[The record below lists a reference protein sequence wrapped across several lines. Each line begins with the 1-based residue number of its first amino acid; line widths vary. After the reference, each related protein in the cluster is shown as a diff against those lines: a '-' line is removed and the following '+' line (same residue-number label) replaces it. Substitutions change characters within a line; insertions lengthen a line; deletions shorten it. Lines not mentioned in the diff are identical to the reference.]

1 MLLKVNGS
9 RLLVLDTDYLP
20 QSPVLGRIK
29 HTTAIENFDL
39 TVKDQRIRTYY
50 ELRNAMQHHTR
61 PLS

>member
-29 HTTAIENFDL
+29 HTTAIENFNL
-39 TVKDQRIRTYY
+39 TVKTREY
-50 ELRNAMQHHTR
+50 EHIMN
-61 PLS
+61 